1 MFDISGA
8 DSNQMN
14 ALIILFLLTIYIVI
28 MNFIAENGGHNKAM
42 AELNRERI
50 SEGLRPIGY

>member
-14 ALIILFLLTIYIVI
+14 ALIILFLVTIYIVI
-28 MNFIAENGGHNKAM
+28 MNFLAENGGHYKAM
-42 AELNRERI
+42 EELNRERI